1 MEVGVGESWGC
12 QLWGNLWIGVNSG
25 GVGGTVERGLC
36 TGFGGGVI
44 SRLLVPIGLIPFK
57 QLKGHFRVALPKQ
70 SSESEKISKSGS
82 VIC

>member
-1 MEVGVGESWGC
+1 M
-12 QLWGNLWIGVNSG
+12 
-25 GVGGTVERGLC
+25 ERGLC
-36 TGFGGGVI
+36 TGFDGGVI